1 MIKSKN
7 KIKKIIISISILLI
21 IISILTFFLSFLVKK
36 ILLYENYINI
46 RNTNKSITIRN
57 ASDEDS
63 ILNKDLQKIFENTS
77 LNYKENIKILE
88 NNSYYRLNMSGYA
101 SENLSNAFFD
111 GISNSE
117 IQFQVLSES
126 EFEKINIIGKIPQS
140 KNEVIIHKI
149 LADTIIEKGIEEY
162 TEDIGNIKFYKP
174 NNYEE
179 IVNSNKK
186 IKIGNT
192 YLVISGIIDENLE
205 KYNILKSIPHKKAKK
220 DYNDLYKEY
229 KMKYLN
235 EIYTMLV
242 TNDFFSSLEI
252 ENNNSINNNI
262 YKSQIIYNNQVYD
275 NFLNLN
281 TFLNNGNDIFT
292 ENNESITELQNNEV
306 IIDINFVNIITN
318 GKFGNEYFKW
328 LKNGNTN
335 FDNYKDELKV
345 FIKKFL
351 ENENI
356 INNNLEIRI
365 NNEKNKSKYNMTI
378 KGIRIDNLNVI
389 HGGTENDK
397 DFSNVNS
404 IIIGGNNRNYEFY
417 FSENIINKYKR
428 NNLEVVSLNVEI
440 NNYKNLEELFNL
452 ASSNNDLFIEINSI
466 DDKINLNSSIT
477 QIVNKIKYVSVMIFI
492 SGLTILIILAVITYY
507 YKIQS
512 KKTELI

>member
-1 MIKSKN
+1 M
-7 KIKKIIISISILLI
+7 
-21 IISILTFFLSFLVKK
+21 
-36 ILLYENYINI
+36 
-46 RNTNKSITIRN
+46 
-57 ASDEDS
+57 
-63 ILNKDLQKIFENTS
+63 
-77 LNYKENIKILE
+77 
-88 NNSYYRLNMSGYA
+88 
-101 SENLSNAFFD
+101 
-111 GISNSE
+111 
-117 IQFQVLSES
+117 
-126 EFEKINIIGKIPQS
+126 
-140 KNEVIIHKI
+140 
-149 LADTIIEKGIEEY
+149 
-162 TEDIGNIKFYKP
+162 
-174 NNYEE
+174 
-179 IVNSNKK
+179 
-186 IKIGNT
+186 
-192 YLVISGIIDENLE
+192 
-205 KYNILKSIPHKKAKK
+205 KKAKK
-220 DYNDLYKEY
+220 DYNDLYKEF

-252 ENNNSINNNI
+252 EDNNSINNNI

-281 TFLNNGNDIFT
+281 TFLNNGNEIFT

-318 GKFGNEYFKW
+318 GKFGNEYFRW

-356 INNNLEIRI
+356 INNNLEIGI
-365 NNEKNKSKYNMTI
+365 NNEKNKSKYSMTI
-378 KGIRIDNLNVI
+378 KGIRIDNLNVL

-397 DFSNVNS
+397 DFSNVKS

-452 ASSNNDLFIEINSI
+452 VSSNNELFIEINSI
-466 DDKINLNSSIT
+466 DDKINLNNYIT
-477 QIVNKIKYVSVMIFI
+477 QIVNKIKYTSFIIFI
-492 SGLTILIILAVITYY
+492 SGLTILIILAGITYY

-512 KKTELI
+512 KKTEPI

>member
-1 MIKSKN
+1 M
-7 KIKKIIISISILLI
+7 
-21 IISILTFFLSFLVKK
+21 
-36 ILLYENYINI
+36 
-46 RNTNKSITIRN
+46 
-57 ASDEDS
+57 
-63 ILNKDLQKIFENTS
+63 
-77 LNYKENIKILE
+77 
-88 NNSYYRLNMSGYA
+88 
-101 SENLSNAFFD
+101 
-111 GISNSE
+111 
-117 IQFQVLSES
+117 
-126 EFEKINIIGKIPQS
+126 
-140 KNEVIIHKI
+140 
-149 LADTIIEKGIEEY
+149 
-162 TEDIGNIKFYKP
+162 
-174 NNYEE
+174 
-179 IVNSNKK
+179 
-186 IKIGNT
+186 
-192 YLVISGIIDENLE
+192 
-205 KYNILKSIPHKKAKK
+205 KKAKK
-220 DYNDLYKEY
+220 DYNDLYKEF

-242 TNDFFSSLEI
+242 KNYFFSSLEI
-252 ENNNSINNNI
+252 EDNNSINNNI

-281 TFLNNGNDIFT
+281 TFLNNGNEIFT

-318 GKFGNEYFKW
+318 GKFGNEYFRW

-356 INNNLEIRI
+356 INNNLEIGI
-365 NNEKNKSKYNMTI
+365 NNEKNKSKYSMTI
-378 KGIRIDNLNVI
+378 KGIRIDNLNVL

-397 DFSNVNS
+397 DFSNVKS

-452 ASSNNDLFIEINSI
+452 VSSNNELFIEINSI
-466 DDKINLNSSIT
+466 DDKINLNNYIT
-477 QIVNKIKYVSVMIFI
+477 QIVNKIKYTSFIIFI
-492 SGLTILIILAVITYY
+492 SGLTILIILAGITYY

-512 KKTELI
+512 KKTEPI

>member
-1 MIKSKN
+1 M
-7 KIKKIIISISILLI
+7 
-21 IISILTFFLSFLVKK
+21 V
-36 ILLYENYINI
+36 
-46 RNTNKSITIRN
+46 
-57 ASDEDS
+57 
-63 ILNKDLQKIFENTS
+63 
-77 LNYKENIKILE
+77 
-88 NNSYYRLNMSGYA
+88 
-101 SENLSNAFFD
+101 NL
-111 GISNSE
+111 
-117 IQFQVLSES
+117 
-126 EFEKINIIGKIPQS
+126 
-140 KNEVIIHKI
+140 
-149 LADTIIEKGIEEY
+149 
-162 TEDIGNIKFYKP
+162 
-174 NNYEE
+174 
-179 IVNSNKK
+179 
-186 IKIGNT
+186 
-192 YLVISGIIDENLE
+192 
-205 KYNILKSIPHKKAKK
+205 
-220 DYNDLYKEY
+220 
-229 KMKYLN
+229 
-235 EIYTMLV
+235 
-242 TNDFFSSLEI
+242 
-252 ENNNSINNNI
+252 INNNI